1 MGETVGIYHL
11 GVERRATIAPAV
23 ALDPE
28 GKRLHA

>member
-1 MGETVGIYHL
+1 MGETVGVYHL
-11 GVERRATIAPAV
+11 GALRRATISPTV

>member
-1 MGETVGIYHL
+1 MAETVDVYHL
-11 GVERRATIAPAV
+11 GAQRRATIVSPV